1 MAEVALVAFMRI
13 VRGPDQGVVVGDL
26 RRQQQGGFFDFH
38 GEVDIAFF
46 DVLARLQ
53 FAARRVVAFAF
64 LLFIHAV
71 HHVVGGAA
79 RVTLEAALEQFREI
93 AMDLSGESVKL
104 KEP

>member
-26 RRQQQGGFFDFH
+26 R
-38 GEVDIAFF
+38 
-46 DVLARLQ
+46 LQ

-71 HHVVGGAA
+71 HHVVGELPGI
-79 RVTLEAALEQFREI
+79 TLEAALEQFREI